1 MSFGMFMAILDVQIV
16 ASSLPEIQSGLAIP
30 LDRLSWV
37 QTTYLMAEIV
47 AIPLTGWL
55 TRVMSTRGAFV
66 VCVLG
71 FTAASLACAAATTFG
86 WLVAA
91 RVVQGFCGGFLIP
104 LAFSAVFVMF
114 DGAARVRATM
124 IAGIMAMLAPTLGP
138 TVGGFI
144 TAHFSWHYLFLI
156 NLPPGIIVAVTAR
169 ITVTVDRPYW
179 RYFDAVDLA
188 AIPLLAVFLAALQWV
203 LSEAPRRGWS
213 DPAMLALMGLCIVC
227 GLGALWR
234 CLRHDTPLV
243 DLTAFRD
250 RNFLVA
256 CWFSFVLGAG
266 LYGATYLLPLF
277 LGLVRG
283 HDSLETGAI
292 MMVTGGAQ
300 LAMAPIATL
309 LERRFDPR
317 LLIAAGFS
325 LLAAGLLG
333 TGWMTPATDFWG
345 LAWQQAARG
354 CGFMLCLLPTTAL
367 ALDGFGVKAVPN
379 ASGLFNLMR
388 NLGGAMGLALIDTV
402 IANRTPIHVDAL
414 VARLE
419 AGDSAA
425 ASFVGLPIE
434 QFSGGAPGPIDPA
447 TRDFIAPLLGRAGL
461 TEALNDAWL
470 LIGGFVLLSLLML
483 PLLRPVNGA
492 DRRAGPSP
500 ASAQDG

>member
-16 ASSLPEIQSGLAIP
+16 ASSLPEIQIGLAIP
-30 LDRLSWV
+30 LDQLSWV
-37 QTTYLMAEIV
+37 QTVYLMAEIV

-71 FTAASLACAAATTFG
+71 FTAASMVCAAATSFG
-86 WLVAA
+86 WLVSA
-91 RVVQGFCGGFLIP
+91 RVVQGFCGGFLVP

-114 DGAARVRATM
+114 NGPARVRATM

-156 NLPPGIIVAVTAR
+156 NLPPGIVVAVTAR
-169 ITVTVDRPYW
+169 VAVTVDRPHW
-179 RYFDAVDLA
+179 RYFGAVDLA
-188 AIPLLAVFLAALQWV
+188 AVPLLAVFLASLQWV
-203 LSEAPRRGWS
+203 LSEARRRGWS
-213 DPAMLALMGLCIVC
+213 DPAMLALMGACTLCGV
-227 GLGALWR
+227 GTLWR

-243 DLTAFRD
+243 DLAAFRD
-250 RNFLVA
+250 RNFLLA
-256 CWFSFVLGAG
+256 CWFSFVLGVG

-283 HDSLETGAI
+283 HDSLQTGTI
-292 MMVTGGAQ
+292 MIVTGGAQ
-300 LAMAPIATL
+300 LVMAPIATL
-309 LERRFDPR
+309 LERRFDAR
-317 LLIAAGFS
+317 LLIAAGYA
-325 LLAAGLLG
+325 LLSAGLLG

-345 LAWQQAARG
+345 LAWQQVVRG
-354 CGFMLCLLPTTAL
+354 CGFMLCLLPTTSL
-367 ALDGFGVKAVPN
+367 ALDGFGIESVPN

-388 NLGGAMGLALIDTV
+388 NLGGAIGLALIDTV

-414 VARLE
+414 VAHLE
-419 AGDSAA
+419 AGDSTT

-434 QFSGGAPGPIDPA
+434 QFSTGPPGLIDPT
-447 TRDFIAPLLGRAGL
+447 TRDLIAPLLERAGL

-470 LIGGFVLLSLLML
+470 VIGGFVLLSLLML
-483 PLLRPVNGA
+483 PLLRPVNGVSRQS
-492 DRRAGPSP
+492 DPSP
-500 ASAQDG
+500 KSV